1 MINILTVIGGPALLS
16 VGENPNGALGL
27 VLVLQLACTGTFIIA
42 VIVFIFALIC
52 KIFKINI

>member
-1 MINILTVIGGPALLS
+1 MINILTVIGGPALLGVS
-16 VGENPNGALGL
+16 ENPNGALGL
-27 VLVLQLACTGTFIIA
+27 ALVLQLACTGTFIIA